1 MLKYNIKF
9 NIYVKTYML
18 YAIAF
23 EINRGIFNKTW
34 RDCVV
39 LLNQKPPD
47 FIWSEWQLQMAAKSE
62 FSYA

>member
-23 EINRGIFNKTW
+23 EINRGIFNKT
-34 RDCVV
+34 
-39 LLNQKPPD
+39 
-47 FIWSEWQLQMAAKSE
+47 
-62 FSYA
+62 